1 MLLFSTQINTIAA
14 IRHSAVVGH
23 TVILS
28 QIDSIQE
35 SFYDLFNQRF
45 RCIKN
50 PVTDEHR
57 YYANVAIGAH
67 SKPSRVNPNFQCI
80 VLLKESELSATPAP
94 FLNRFEKYCITYDS
108 LIREC
113 MANLPPSMR
122 IVLETAVDKVT
133 HTAGRM
139 FMVCQWQYYA
149 VANILACFYRSTSLC
164 KSLKLPIVFMD
175 IERTQY
181 HPCF

>member
-1 MLLFSTQINTIAA
+1 MFSSIQINTIAA
-14 IRHSAVVGH
+14 IRHSAVEGH

-50 PVTDEHR
+50 PVTNEHR

-67 SKPSRVNPNFQCI
+67 SKPSRVNPDFQCI

-94 FLNRFEKYCITYDS
+94 FLNRFEKYRITYNS
-108 LIREC
+108 LIEEC
-113 MANLPPSMR
+113 LTNLPPTMR
-122 IVLETAVDKVT
+122 IILETAVDKVT
-133 HTAGRM
+133 HTAGG
-139 FMVCQWQYYA
+139 
-149 VANILACFYRSTSLC
+149 LDGLS
-164 KSLKLPIVFMD
+164 
-175 IERTQY
+175 
-181 HPCF
+181 